1 LKGYTQLKGPIQ
13 ALLFAN
19 GDPLSVNKL
28 VQILK
33 IPEENILALIAELMQ
48 DMNGIHSGLTIVEV
62 AGGYQICT
70 KPELAAVVEELAQV
84 HETRLSL
91 AAMETVAIIAFKQ
104 PVTKQE
110 IDSIR
115 GVKTDRVLTTLLE
128 RQLIKE
134 IGRKEAIGRPILY
147 GTTDAFLQCFGL
159 KNLSELPPLADFLS
173 EKQP

>member
-1 LKGYTQLKGPIQ
+1 LTVYTKLKGPIQ

-33 IPEENILALIAELMQ
+33 IPEENIIELLAELMQ
-48 DMNGIHSGLTIVEV
+48 DMNSIHSGLTIVEV

-115 GVKTDRVLTTLLE
+115 GVKTDRVLTTLID

-147 GTTDAFLQCFGL
+147 GTTDVFLQCFGL
-159 KNLSELPPLADFLS
+159 KNLSELPSLAEFLL
-173 EKQP
+173 EEQP